1 MDPPRGSMPSDISRK
16 RTSTVRFYFYV
27 VSKTKINEH
36 TELNRNRVLTTEN
49 EPVASRGERA
59 GEERN
64 SRGRGKG
71 TNFQLGEE

>member
-16 RTSTVRFYFYV
+16 RTSTVRFHFYV

-49 EPVASRGERA
+49 EQVVSRGERA
-59 GEERN
+59 GERE
-64 SRGRGKG
+64 
-71 TNFQLGEE
+71 TAEGEEKVQISS